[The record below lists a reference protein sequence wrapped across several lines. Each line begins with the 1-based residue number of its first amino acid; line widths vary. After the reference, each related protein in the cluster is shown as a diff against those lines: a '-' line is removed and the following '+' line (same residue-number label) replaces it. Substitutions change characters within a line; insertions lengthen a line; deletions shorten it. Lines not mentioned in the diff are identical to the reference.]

1 MNLRHAVPPP
11 RFLLGLLIVL
21 SPGLGWRA
29 ARADIIGFQVQ
40 PAAIQAAVGRS
51 TSARVTW
58 RIQRNNDP
66 CDALVRS
73 AFGVFGT
80 DADLVLGRVNIAL
93 SRRSACTRAGATA
106 AGVTVDT
113 FTENVLIP
121 DAVAQRALQMGITHF
136 FYSRTFTDGG
146 ASSTAAVAVNVGGG
160 TTGAFGISNVS
171 LRFADESVIGM
182 IDRAA
187 ALTATAR
194 IGYAGSGQIR
204 AVWEIA
210 GPSTTSGA
218 PQFRILSVVNRFFGI
233 GGEITLRSPT
243 LPSAAAGRYRLRL
256 RITRP
261 AAGFPAP
268 ELTYFVI
275 EKRAAP
281 PPRPIQTLSPARG
294 TRLGPKTRFSWVPLA
309 DAQAYRLE
317 FYPLGPDRQTPVD
330 RKPAGGMLVLGT
342 RHRLL
347 LSLPARAR
355 LRPGAYQWR
364 IVAIGDHG
372 RILGASPPVP
382 IYVP

>member
-1 MNLRHAVPPP
+1 MNLRRTAA
-11 RFLLGLLIVL
+11 LTGLLIPL
-21 SPGLGWRA
+21 CAGWGWRA
-29 ARADIIGFQVQ
+29 AHANIIGFQVQ
-40 PAAIQAAVGRS
+40 PATIQAAVGRS

-58 RIQRNNDP
+58 RIQRDNTP

-73 AFGVFGT
+73 ASGVFRT
-80 DADLVLGRVNIAL
+80 DAGLVLGRVNIAL
-93 SRRSACTRAGATA
+93 SRRSMCTGATSVA
-106 AGVTVDT
+106 RTTTVDT

-121 DAVAQRALQMGITHF
+121 DAVAQRALQLGITHF
-136 FYSRTFTDGG
+136 FYSRAFTDGAG
-146 ASSTAAVAVNVGGG
+146 SSTAAVTVTLGGG
-160 TTGAFGISNVS
+160 TTGALGISNVS

-182 IDRAA
+182 IDRNA

-194 IGYAGSGQIR
+194 IGYAGSGPIR

-218 PQFRILSVVNRFFGI
+218 PQFRILSVVHPFFGI

-243 LPSAAAGRYRLRL
+243 LPSATAGRYRLRL

-261 AAGFPAP
+261 ATTFPAP

-275 EKRAAP
+275 EKHAAP
-281 PPRPIQTLSPARG
+281 PPRPIKTLSPARG
-294 TRLGPKTRFSWVPLA
+294 AQLGPKTRFSWTPLA

-317 FYPLGPDRQTPVD
+317 FYPLGPDRQTPVG
-330 RKPAGGMLVLGT
+330 RKPTGGMLVLGT

-347 LSLPARAR
+347 LSLPTRAR

>member
-1 MNLRHAVPPP
+1 MNFHRIAPPLR
-11 RFLLGLLIVL
+11 RLLCLLIVL
-21 SPGLGWRA
+21 GSVWGWRA
-29 ARADIIGFQVQ
+29 AHANIIGFQVQ
-40 PAAIQAAVGRS
+40 PATIQAAVGRS
-51 TSARVTW
+51 TSARITW
-58 RIQRNNDP
+58 HIQRDGDP
-66 CDALVRS
+66 CDVIVRS
-73 AFGVFGT
+73 ASGVFRT
-80 DADLVLGRVNIAL
+80 DAGLVLGRVNIAL
-93 SRRSACTRAGATA
+93 SRRSVCARASVA
-106 AGVTVDT
+106 ARVTVDT

-121 DAVAQRALQMGITHF
+121 DAVTQRALQLGITSF
-136 FYSRTFTDGG
+136 FYSRAFTDGAG
-146 ASSTAAVAVNVGGG
+146 SSTAAVTVTLGGG

-182 IDRAA
+182 IDRNA

-210 GPSTTSGA
+210 GPSTASGV

-243 LPSAAAGRYRLRL
+243 LPSATAGRYWLRL

-261 AAGFPAP
+261 ATAFPAP

-281 PPRPIQTLSPARG
+281 PPRPIETLSPARG
-294 TRLGPKTRFSWVPLA
+294 ARLGPKTRFSWAPLA
-309 DAQAYRLE
+309 DARAYRLE
-317 FYPLGPDRQTPVD
+317 FYPLGPDRQTPVG

-342 RHRLL
+342 HHRLL

-372 RILGASPPVP
+372 RIVGASPPVP